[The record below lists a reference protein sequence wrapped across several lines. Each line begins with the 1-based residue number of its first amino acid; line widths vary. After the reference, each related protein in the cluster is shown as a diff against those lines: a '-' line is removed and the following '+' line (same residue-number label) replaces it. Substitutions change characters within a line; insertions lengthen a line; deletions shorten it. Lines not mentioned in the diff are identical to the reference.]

1 MPFTFLF
8 SEINAM
14 SYVRRS
20 TESSRKESIQIMREL
35 RKTEKNINELLTQT
49 SPEKPPLLPEDRPV
63 YYLSLRLQITSSIR
77 IEINQFPTKNVV
89 IMKVLIP
96 HFRTNRFVSVREAAF
111 PCVRLKVG
119 EREPLSGIFIKKD
132 LEFDSQTD
140 IENEECSE
148 SIAKSFGCDW
158 YDTKRKCISPFEFD
172 NLFSYQSFPRSSS
185 LHYNHRSRKN

>member
-1 MPFTFLF
+1 
-8 SEINAM
+8 M
-14 SYVRRS
+14 SCIKRS

-49 SPEKPPLLPEDRPV
+49 SPEKPPLLPKDRPV
-63 YYLSLRLQITSSIR
+63 YYLSLRLQITSSMR

-111 PCVRLKVG
+111 PYIRLKVG
-119 EREPLSGIFIKKD
+119 EMEPLSGIFIKKD

-140 IENEECSE
+140 IEDEECSE
-148 SIAKSFGCDW
+148 SIARSFGCDW
-158 YDTKRKCISPFEFD
+158 YDTKRKCISPF
-172 NLFSYQSFPRSSS
+172 
-185 LHYNHRSRKN
+185 